1 MTVIHTKYYKINTY
15 FIKKCLCQNLQFP
28 WKYRCIAMNQS
39 EDIFNLKKIEKIINS
54 DTKYFLHSIRKIIF
68 CDNIIYSGLS
78 LVLFSKTTNY
88 Y

>member
-1 MTVIHTKYYKINTY
+1 
-15 FIKKCLCQNLQFP
+15 
-28 WKYRCIAMNQS
+28 MNQS
-39 EDIFNLKKIEKIINS
+39 EDIFNLQKIEKIINS